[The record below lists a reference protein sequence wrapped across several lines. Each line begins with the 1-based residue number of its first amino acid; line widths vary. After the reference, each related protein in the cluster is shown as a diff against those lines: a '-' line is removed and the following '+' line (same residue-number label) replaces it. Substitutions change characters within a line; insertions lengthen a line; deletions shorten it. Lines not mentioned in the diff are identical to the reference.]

1 MELRAGMVIYVFR
14 SGTARAVEL
23 LDGSR
28 PRGRG
33 GARSTPRA
41 GGSQPLAREGGG
53 EGPFP
58 ADLLPAG
65 ILPQPVRDWLTL
77 ERYRH
82 YGVYAGRGQVIHFH
96 GDSPAQARIRCTSL
110 ATFRTGAFLDL
121 VAGGLLGL
129 HVDPHI
135 PYPDGLAAVVRRAR
149 SCVGTDFGGYD
160 LLANNCEHFAAWCA
174 TGRRSSRQL
183 PGKGAQLG
191 RFLSDLLGIL

>member
-23 LDGSR
+23 LDDAR
-28 PRGRG
+28 PRGRSG
-33 GARSTPRA
+33 GRPAARGA
-41 GGSQPLAREGGG
+41 GSPALAWEGGG

-65 ILPQPVRDWLTL
+65 ILPRPVHAWLTL

-96 GDSPAQARIRCTSL
+96 GDSPARARIRCTSI

-121 VAGGLLGL
+121 VAGGLLGI
-129 HVDPHI
+129 HVDPHMA
-135 PYPDGLAAVVRRAR
+135 YPDGLAAVVRRAR

-160 LLANNCEHFAAWCA
+160 LLANNCEHFA
-174 TGRRSSRQL
+174 TLVRHRQ
-183 PGKGAQLG
+183 A
-191 RFLSDLLGIL
+191 